1 MSDEIIDQGRRAFF
15 KDTFSYFG
23 NAVSEIVKNKV
34 ETITKN
40 SPDSSSNSKVRRYIR
55 PPGALR
61 EEEFIALCTKCD
73 ECIKVCPHESIRK
86 LNKDFD
92 IADGTPVIIPE
103 KKPCYLCEDY
113 ACIKAC
119 KDGALVE
126 VKNVEEVAMGK
137 ASINEDNCMAYG
149 AQFCEQC
156 VRNCPVPDAI
166 YLEDNKPIVAKEKC
180 VGCGICENVCNTV
193 NQPIAIRISPVQ

>member
-1 MSDEIIDQGRRAFF
+1 MSDEIIDQGRRTFF
-15 KDTFSYFG
+15 KETFSYFG

-34 ETITKN
+34 EAVTKN
-40 SPDSSSNSKVRRYIR
+40 SSGLSLHAKKRRYIR
-55 PPGALR
+55 PPGAVR

-92 IADGTPVIIPE
+92 IADGTPIIVPE
-103 KKPCYLCEDY
+103 ETPCYLCEDY
-113 ACIKAC
+113 HCIKAC
-119 KDGALVE
+119 NDGALVA
-126 VKNVEEVAMGK
+126 VNKVEEITMGH

-166 YLEDNKPIVAKEKC
+166 YLEDNKPVVRREKC

-193 NQPIAIRISPVQ
+193 NQPIAIKVVP